1 MDHFLAVSTD
11 ARATG
16 TERAVTSAGASR
28 LRGMSRRL
36 VLEELGRSQ
45 PTSQAD
51 LVHHTGLSRATVA
64 SVVADLVDE
73 GRLTV
78 AAGPTTV
85 GRGRPPRLLR
95 LSPGHGVVAG
105 LDLGHSHLAIAL
117 ADLSGRLLAEERTA
131 LDVDSSADV
140 AMDAAASRLRRM
152 LDDLAGSTDGAGGA
166 GPGGAGPG
174 AAGPGAAGP
183 GAPKAIVIGVPG
195 PIDRSNG
202 QLLSGTILPGW
213 VGVQPADEF
222 ARRMGRPVV
231 LENDA
236 NLGAVGEHVYGRGR
250 GSRNLLYV
258 KVSTGIGAGMI
269 LDGRL
274 YRGSRGT
281 AGEIGHV
288 QVREDGALCRCGSRG
303 CLETLSSAE
312 AALTVLRQAHGDRM
326 SLEDA
331 LAIVRAGDPGAVR
344 LFTDMGTAIG
354 RVVAAV
360 AANLDPSLVVV
371 GGPLVDDPGPLL
383 DGISAAVR
391 RYTQPYVSSQLEVAG
406 AELGLRSGLLG
417 AVATAVQLAGAR

>member
-1 MDHFLAVSTD
+1 MRCGAGLTYVCSMVHFLAVSTD
-11 ARATG
+11 ARGSRTDH
-16 TERAVTSAGASR
+16 AGASR

-36 VLEELGRSQ
+36 VLDELGRSQ

-64 SVVADLVDE
+64 SVVAELVDE

-78 AAGPTTV
+78 TAGPAPA

-95 LSPGHGVVAG
+95 LSPGSGIVAA

-117 ADLSGRLLAEERTA
+117 ADLSGRLLAEERTV

-140 AMDAAASRLRRM
+140 AMDAAASRLHRM
-152 LDDLAGSTDGAGGA
+152 LA
-166 GPGGAGPG
+166 GPGGSDG
-174 AAGPGAAGP
+174 A
-183 GAPKAIVIGVPG
+183 APKAIVIGVPG
-195 PIDRSNG
+195 PIDGSNG

-213 VGVQPADEF
+213 VGVQPGDEF
-222 ARRMGRPVV
+222 ARRLGQPVT

-258 KVSTGIGAGMI
+258 KISTGIGAGMI